1 MTVASNFEFLTS
13 EWPDLFAESR
23 KAEQFANL
31 DPRSSCFYARRAVE
45 LAVKWLYQVDE
56 TLVEPYK
63 ADLNGLMYE
72 PFFKALTGPISAKMN
87 LIRKVG
93 NTAVHENRAVVPQ
106 QALNM
111 VRELWHVMF
120 WLASRYAAGER
131 PTAGVDFDLSLIS
144 KPGAKGA
151 AVTPKTVVEL
161 QILAVKLTASDKALA
176 DQQMQNADLEAELA
190 KLQSE
195 VAEAKKANA
204 ATPVDHDFDEA
215 ATRDAYI
222 DLLLREAGW
231 DLTGANFEIEV
242 TGMPNKGKGF
252 VDYMLWGDDGKPLAL
267 IEAKRTS
274 KSATVGQQQAK
285 LYADCLETMHG
296 QRPIIFYSNGYEHWI
311 WDDTD
316 YPPRTI
322 RGFYTKDELE
332 LLIQRR
338 TTRKPL
344 ADTLISTSIAGRPY
358 QQDSVRRI
366 AEAFERDHER
376 KSLVVMATG
385 AGKTRTVIALADL
398 LMRTN
403 WAKRILFLA
412 DRIALVNQAGNAFK
426 QQLPDA
432 PLVNLIKD
440 KTTDGRVYVSTY
452 PTMMGLINEMEDGKR
467 RFGPGYFDLVVID
480 EAHRSVYQKYRAIFD
495 YFDSCLVGLTAT
507 PKDEVDHNTY
517 NLFELEDGVPTAAY
531 NLDQAIAEGH
541 LVPPQAMLVP
551 LKFPSIGIRYD
562 DLSEEEKDRWD
573 EYEWS
578 EDGDEAPD
586 EVSADAVNKWLFNTD
601 TVDKVLETLMA
612 HGRKVAGGDRLGKTI
627 IFAKNRT
634 HAEFIYKRFNAHYP
648 EYKGDFARIITYA
661 EPYAQTLIDKFS
673 ETESAPHIAISV
685 DMLDTG
691 IDVPDVVN
699 LLFFKP
705 VRSKTKFWQMVGR
718 GTRLRPDL
726 YGPGQDKEDF
736 LIFDVCNNI
745 EFFSADLKTCLLYT
759 SDAADE

>member
-1 MTVASNFEFLTS
+1 
-13 EWPDLFAESR
+13 
-23 KAEQFANL
+23 
-31 DPRSSCFYARRAVE
+31 
-45 LAVKWLYQVDE
+45 
-56 TLVEPYK
+56 
-63 ADLNGLMYE
+63 
-72 PFFKALTGPISAKMN
+72 
-87 LIRKVG
+87 
-93 NTAVHENRAVVPQ
+93 
-106 QALNM
+106 
-111 VRELWHVMF
+111 
-120 WLASRYAAGER
+120 
-131 PTAGVDFDLSLIS
+131 
-144 KPGAKGA
+144 
-151 AVTPKTVVEL
+151 
-161 QILAVKLTASDKALA
+161 
-176 DQQMQNADLEAELA
+176 MQNADLEAELA

-252 VDYMLWGDDGKPLAL
+252 VDYVLWGDEGKPLAL

-274 KSATVGQQQAK
+274 KSAQVGQQQAK
-285 LYADCLETMHG
+285 LYADCLETKHG
-296 QRPIIFYSNGYEHWI
+296 QRPVIFYSNGYEHWI

-322 RGFYTKDELE
+322 QGFYGKDELQ
-332 LLIQRR
+332 LLVQRR
-338 TTRKPL
+338 QTRKPL
-344 ADTLISTSIAGRPY
+344 ADALISTSIAGRPY
-358 QQDSVRRI
+358 QQTAVRRI
-366 AEAFERDHER
+366 AEAFEGDHER

-403 WAKRILFLA
+403 RAKRILFLA

-440 KTTDGRVYVSTY
+440 KTTDGRVIYVSTY

-480 EAHRSVYQKYRAIFD
+480 DAHRSVYQKYRAIFD

-517 NLFELEDGVPTAAY
+517 SLFELEDGVPTAAY

-601 TVDKVLETLMA
+601 TVDKVLETLTA

-627 IFAKNRT
+627 IFAKNCA
-634 HAEFIYKRFNAHYP
+634 HAEFIYKRFNAPPHAP
-648 EYKGDFARIITYA
+648 TTRT
-661 EPYAQTLIDKFS
+661 FS
-673 ETESAPHIAISV
+673 TTMA
-685 DMLDTG
+685 G
-691 IDVPDVVN
+691 
-699 LLFFKP
+699 
-705 VRSKTKFWQMVGR
+705 RS
-718 GTRLRPDL
+718 P
-726 YGPGQDKEDF
+726 
-736 LIFDVCNNI
+736 
-745 EFFSADLKTCLLYT
+745 
-759 SDAADE
+759 